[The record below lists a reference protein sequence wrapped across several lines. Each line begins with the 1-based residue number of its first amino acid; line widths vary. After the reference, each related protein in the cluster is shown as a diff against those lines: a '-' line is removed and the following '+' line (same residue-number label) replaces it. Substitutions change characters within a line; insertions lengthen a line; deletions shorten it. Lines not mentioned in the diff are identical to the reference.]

1 MKITFDENVDKK
13 KGKKWLMTEAL
24 KMEFVSD
31 FINVHNHFHYSLQME
46 ALKDSKD
53 EEIFGF

>member
-1 MKITFDENVDKK
+1 MR
-13 KGKKWLMTEAL
+13 EAL

>member
-1 MKITFDENVDKK
+1 MR
-13 KGKKWLMTEAL
+13 EAL

-31 FINVHNHFHYSLQME
+31 FINVHNRFHHSLQME

-53 EEIFGF
+53 EEMFGF